1 MPGRYPGGTTP
12 TGKLERS
19 APLLTCEQEELMD
32 VEALIRDLREVRER
46 GIPRIVSAP
55 LDKVPDLKAA
65 LALHKPDLDDANR
78 RNYLKELLADAL
90 ELGDPHWASG
100 IRLALDMDGEGGT
113 SKERRERFAAHHRS
127 YADTVRKKGGVEEN
141 AFRELAKAIIALVQR
156 DRPDAEVTAQPL
168 QEAQTALTASPGERI
183 ITSSARAYFA
193 VDSFEQDLRQ
203 AVDRYLLSELSERE
217 VFGYALDDLA
227 ARSARDETSG
237 NRSLTAY
244 VTLQEAYDYLLDRP
258 ETLPDELAREL
269 RRERPARDR
278 FLPIRNRVMRGR
290 PLQFDDLEIVEQFTR
305 GFTCGAFAQTQ
316 AALGQLISDA
326 GWQPRPRR
334 GSSQIER
341 ILHNLP
347 DADFDETGMLGR
359 ELQLDDIVH
368 KIKSSRSGM
377 VTLIGEGGIGK
388 SALALEACYRLVDDP
403 DSPFEII
410 LWTSLKTEQL
420 TASGVSELVG
430 AVKDLDGVTQS
441 AGEAIDCTFVG
452 SVRELAKLIGN
463 RPALLVIDNLETAQG
478 QEPRKLVSALP
489 RSVSY
494 LFTSRVGMGLDSID
508 DERIGPLD
516 EDSAALLFRRF
527 TTTRPRSARL
537 EPSDEGVRE
546 IVARL
551 RYSPLA
557 IRWYILSVDAGAAPD
572 FTLQH
577 QEDLLRF
584 CVGNVV
590 ETLPDTEKR
599 LLAVIRGLDRPV
611 SFEELEILTETD
623 IDSLRRSVQHL
634 RQGSLLAQVQS
645 SDDDEA
651 WHLVLS
657 STARAFLPVDSTAAW
672 VDDALQREAAYRAE
686 RQLARIEGRERF
698 FDVDHVRE
706 RSERDAPVV
715 HLLRR
720 ALREQKSGRR
730 AEAVATV
737 ARARSLSPAFFEVD
751 RVEAFFAS
759 LEKQNA
765 RATRHY
771 EAALSNCT
779 NDEERAWVGY
789 FYSVHLGRADRDLPE
804 AIHWAELAHKFFE
817 RYESATQ
824 LGAYY
829 TWDHR
834 FEEALDLI
842 EWARTQDLS
851 PKFRRI
857 ASTSLVE
864 CLRQWSE
871 ADLKA
876 GRVGD
881 ALDHGIAAVEA
892 GTVDHVA
899 DPTDS
904 KLMRSIA
911 EAAVAVIDACSAMA
925 DLSPE
930 RWQRVADVLKPV
942 LDDPYLPQSESW
954 IFVGRALSALLAEY
968 RELVAPSFAHQEDA
982 VRKGAFRGTVVT
994 LNEKFGFV
1002 SLPDFP
1008 NNIFFH
1014 SSFLRPPLRIRD
1026 LKVGSMIEF
1035 DHSLRDDAKD
1045 QAVDVTLVRA
1055 GVE

>member
-1 MPGRYPGGTTP
+1 
-12 TGKLERS
+12 
-19 APLLTCEQEELMD
+19 MD
-32 VEALIRDLREVRER
+32 VESLIRDLREVRER
-46 GIPRIVSAP
+46 GIPRIVSTS
-55 LDKVPDLKAA
+55 LDKAPDLRAA
-65 LALHKPDLDDANR
+65 LALYRPELDDINR
-78 RNYLKELLADAL
+78 RNYLKELLEDAL
-90 ELGDPHWASG
+90 ERGDPHWARG

-113 SKERRERFAAHHRS
+113 SKERRERFADYHGS
-127 YADTVRKKGGVEEN
+127 WADTVRKKGGLEEN
-141 AFRELAKAIIALVQR
+141 AFRELAKAIIALVQ
-156 DRPDAEVTAQPL
+156 PDHRGASIA
-168 QEAQTALTASPGERI
+168 AQTVDVRSSGRDNSPANRI

-203 AVDRYLLSELSERE
+203 AIDRYLLKDLSELE
-217 VFGYALDDLA
+217 VFGPALDDLA
-227 ARSARDETSG
+227 ARRSRDDTG
-237 NRSLTAY
+237 RHRSLTTY
-244 VTLQEAYDYLLDRP
+244 LTLHEAYDYLLDLP
-258 ETLPDELAREL
+258 ATLPDEVSREL
-269 RRERPARDR
+269 QRERPARDR

-305 GFTCGAFAQTQ
+305 RFTSGAFAQTQ
-316 AALGQLISDA
+316 AALGQLTSDA
-326 GWQPRPRR
+326 GWQPRPRM
-334 GSSQIER
+334 GSGQVER

-347 DADFDETGMLGR
+347 DADFDETGLLGR
-359 ELQLDDIVH
+359 ERQLDDIVH
-368 KIKSSRSGM
+368 NIKTSRSGM

-420 TASGVSELVG
+420 TASGVSDLVG
-430 AVKDLDGVTQS
+430 SVRDLDGVTQA
-441 AGEAIDCTFVG
+441 AGEVIDRTFAG
-452 SVRELAKLIGN
+452 SANELARLLGS

-478 QEPRKLVSALP
+478 QEPRSLVGALP

-508 DERIGPLD
+508 DERVGPLD
-516 EDSAALLFRRF
+516 ERSATQLFRRF
-527 TTTRPRSARL
+527 ASTRPRSARL

-557 IRWYILSVDAGAAPD
+557 IRWYILSVDSGAAPD

-590 ETLPDTEKR
+590 EALPDMEKR

-657 STARAFLPVDSTAAW
+657 STARAFLPADSTAEW

-706 RSERDAPVV
+706 RSERDAPIV

-730 AEAVATV
+730 AEAFATV
-737 ARARSLSPAFFEVD
+737 ARARSLSPDFFEVD

-759 LEKQNA
+759 LDKQNA

-771 EAALSNCT
+771 EAALRNCT
-779 NDEERAWVGY
+779 TEEERAWVGY

-804 AIHWAELAHKFFE
+804 AIHWAEIAHAFFQ

-834 FEEALDLI
+834 FGEALELI

-857 ASTSLVE
+857 AATSLVE

-876 GRVGD
+876 GRAGD
-881 ALDHGIAAVEA
+881 ALEHGIAAVEA

-904 KLMRSIA
+904 KLMRSLA
-911 EAAVAVIDACSAMA
+911 EATVAVIDACSAVA

-930 RWQRVADVLKPV
+930 RWQAVADVLKPV
-942 LDDPYLPQSESW
+942 LEDPYMPQSESW
-954 IFVGRALSALLAEY
+954 VFVGRALSALSADY
-968 RELVAPSFAHQEDA
+968 RDLVAPSYAHEEDVA
-982 VRKGAFRGTVVT
+982 REGAFRGTVIT
-994 LNEKFGFV
+994 LNEKFGFA
-1002 SLPDFP
+1002 SLPEFP

-1035 DHSLRDDAKD
+1035 DHSTRDDAKD

-1055 GVE
+1055 GAE